1 LEAALRRCNSHSYA
15 ASSATLPAWP
25 FFPSAAG
32 ALPYPYAMGELQLH
46 GMKAA
51 STRSWPT
58 PSSDPQPIIGD
69 LLATEISEKQAR
81 SIKYQFTIAKLPLA
95 KGLDDFQ
102 FEAYRSTRP
111 SCAISPTAASSH
123 SSVMLYCRGHR
134 QDPPRDRD
142 CPKLHPRRRGARS
155 P

>member
-1 LEAALRRCNSHSYA
+1 
-15 ASSATLPAWP
+15 
-25 FFPSAAG
+25 
-32 ALPYPYAMGELQLH
+32 MGELQLH

-123 SSVMLYCRGHR
+123 SSVMLYCRGTGKTH
-134 QDPPRDRD
+134 
-142 CPKLHPRRRGARS
+142 LAIAIARS
-155 P
+155 CIRAGAVLGRQPVEWIDDILV